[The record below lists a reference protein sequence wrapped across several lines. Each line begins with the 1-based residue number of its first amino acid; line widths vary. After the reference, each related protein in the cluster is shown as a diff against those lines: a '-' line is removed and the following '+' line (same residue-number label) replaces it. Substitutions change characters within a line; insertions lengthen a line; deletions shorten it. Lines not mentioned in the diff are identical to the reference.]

1 MRYLHVSDANYRY
14 PEASNEPAPPCA
26 MTQQRG
32 ETALSIATG
41 LEHRRIVTQLQ
52 QASLPGEA
60 TTKPSG
66 A

>member
-1 MRYLHVSDANYRY
+1 
-14 PEASNEPAPPCA
+14 